1 MLLALLTHFVIRLK
15 ESARDKHSSL
25 YFGSV
30 SDEEKS
36 LITLTTGVSVVALF
50 SSSLKLQQSKL
61 VFTWQAF

>member
-1 MLLALLTHFVIRLK
+1 MQRGWLLALLTHFVIRLK

-30 SDEEKS
+30 GNEEKS

-50 SSSLKLQQSKL
+50 LHH
-61 VFTWQAF
+61 